1 MVCMKTNPNKFQ
13 FIILGNNDSY
23 TLQMGHIT
31 TKSASSVTLLGITDD
46 LNWTLKKH
54 ISNIFKK
61 AHYKL
66 YAPRGT
72 TKISNIRK
80 SQILA
85 CSIIES
91 QFAYCS
97 LIWMLHLKIDMQ
109 RVERYNKYKTW
120 QVVITIPWLHM
131 MIT

>member
-54 ISNIFKK
+54 ISKISKK
-61 AHYKL
+61 ARYK
-66 YAPRGT
+66 
-72 TKISNIRK
+72 
-80 SQILA
+80 
-85 CSIIES
+85 
-91 QFAYCS
+91 
-97 LIWMLHLKIDMQ
+97 
-109 RVERYNKYKTW
+109 
-120 QVVITIPWLHM
+120 
-131 MIT
+131 